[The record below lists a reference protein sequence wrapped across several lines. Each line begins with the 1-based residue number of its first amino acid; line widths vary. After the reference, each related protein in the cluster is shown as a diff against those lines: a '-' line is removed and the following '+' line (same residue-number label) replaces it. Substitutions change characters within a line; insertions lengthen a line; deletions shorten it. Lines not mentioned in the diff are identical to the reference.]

1 MIEDFFV
8 PMTRKKPS
16 TFSKNAQF
24 EGVPSYANTTINGY
38 IGSRSNM
45 EQMIGGKW
53 TIKAQ
58 LRFYCD
64 TECIHGDEILFNN
77 ETYRVI
83 GKMQNT
89 IGLGHHYKGQVEH
102 CTNID

>member
-8 PMTRKKPS
+8 EMTRKTP
-16 TFSKNAQF
+16 TYAKNAQY
-24 EGVPSYANTTINGY
+24 EGVPSYASTTINAY
-38 IGSRSNM
+38 IGSRSDQ
-45 EQMIGGKW
+45 EQMMSGKW
-53 TIKAQ
+53 SIRSQ
-58 LRFYCD
+58 QRFYSD
-64 TECIHGDEILFNN
+64 TLCLHGDEIVFDS

-89 IGLGHHYKGQVEH
+89 INIDHHYKGYVEH